1 MAPARKRLR
10 DMNVDEFLN
19 ADLDN
24 ESDSSSSKCE
34 IPDLPRSKKARSGL
48 QPVNVKSPS
57 NDGQETAATPKKKVK
72 SKNKGNISN
81 GKKQGDNSNSLASTL
96 KDADPEFYDFLK
108 GQDKSLLDNL
118 KDLSDTDN
126 SDDDGGS
133 EASDA
138 EESKKSAKNGFEKE
152 LLKMSSGEDTD
163 SESEGSGIVHKLP
176 GKLEVASD
184 DSTDEDDEAAELK
197 DVKKKGGIL
206 LTHKVIDKWTL
217 DVKKQPSQFLFKE
230 MVSAFHAAVQEA
242 EGAGQTQ
249 VLKYRVEGGAVF
261 NSVVRLCLTQIVPTL
276 EYILQL
282 PNLAELQQ
290 DKLDKIQVWK
300 KLKMQVKCYISDLLR
315 LLEQL
320 SEAVMINAI
329 MKHIHKLII
338 FYASFGKLTKLF
350 LKRMIKMWTTGEE
363 TTRVLAFLCINKVV
377 RMKQDEL
384 LEICLKQMYV
394 AYVSNC
400 KFTSP
405 ATLPLINFMQRS
417 LVELLNIDQTVA
429 YQYAFVYLRQLA
441 IHLRNAIS
449 VKKKETCQ
457 TVYNWQYIHCLGLW
471 VQLLSVTHPS
481 EILQPLIYPLTQT
494 IIGTIKLVPT
504 ARYYPLRFHC
514 VQLLNQLAC
523 KTNTFIPT
531 LPFLL
536 EIFEQ
541 TDFNRKHKNIS
552 LKPFNFAVILKFSKT
567 QLGEKA
573 FKDGLIDQLYEHL
586 LESFNIQAHSIG
598 FPEFII
604 LSVVQLKTFLKKC
617 KIANYCKQIKQ
628 IVDKIQEH
636 SKFVAEK
643 RKRSSINLTD
653 FQAVHLW
660 ESELAASDTPLRK
673 YYASWR
679 KLRDRELQH
688 LAANKEAIS
697 GAAID
702 IPTIDRKKPI
712 KATPQER
719 EDFSKLFEN
728 DSESDDETRFLLK
741 EERVKTGKEKQSV
754 GSESDDYSDFDDDEL
769 EQLAQSGS
777 SGEEEDVEMDND
789 EEEDDDSVDEDDE
802 ISAKKPVKKNKTL
815 RTSQKVSAV
824 KPAQKENVADE
835 DDVVEDFVLSDF
847 ESD

>member
-1 MAPARKRLR
+1 M
-10 DMNVDEFLN
+10 DIDEFLN
-19 ADLDN
+19 ADSDN
-24 ESDSSSSKCE
+24 ESDSSSSKSAV
-34 IPDLPRSKKARSGL
+34 PSSKKARSV
-48 QPVNVKSPS
+48 PKSVKVTSPS
-57 NDGQETAATPKKKVK
+57 NVVQEATEAQAASTRKVKKVNI
-72 SKNKGNISN
+72 KNKGKMSN
-81 GKKQGDNSNSLASTL
+81 GKKQAGVNNSLASTL
-96 KDADPEFYDFLK
+96 KDTDPEFYDFLK
-108 GQDKSLLDNL
+108 DQDKSLLGNL
-118 KDLSDTDN
+118 EELSDTDN
-126 SDDDGGS
+126 SDDDDGT
-133 EASDA
+133 EPSDA
-138 EESKKSAKNGFEKE
+138 EDDKSKAKHGLEKE
-152 LLKMSSGEDTD
+152 LLKMSSDEDTD
-163 SESEGSGIVHKLP
+163 SENEDSGRIHKLP
-176 GKLEVASD
+176 NKLEIASD
-184 DSTDEDDEAAELK
+184 DSTDEDDEVEPN
-197 DVKKKGGIL
+197 DVRKKGGVL
-206 LTHKVIDKWTL
+206 LTHKMIDKWTV
-217 DVKKQPSQFLFKE
+217 DVKKQPSQLLFRE
-230 MVSAFHAAVQEA
+230 MVSAFHAAVQVA
-242 EGAGQTQ
+242 EGAEPTQ
-249 VLKYRVEGGAVF
+249 ALKYRVEGGAIF
-261 NSVVRLCLTQIVPTL
+261 NGVVRLCLTQIVPTL
-276 EYILQL
+276 ERILQL
-282 PNLAELQQ
+282 PNLSEMQQ
-290 DKLDKIQVWK
+290 VMSDNKSQLWK

-320 SEAVMINAI
+320 SEAAMINAI
-329 MKHIHKLII
+329 MKHVHKLVI

-377 RMKQDEL
+377 RMKQDDL
-384 LEICLKQMYV
+384 LEACLKQMYV

-471 VQLLSVTHPS
+471 VQLLSITHPS

-514 VQLLNQLAC
+514 VRLLNQLSS

-536 EIFEQ
+536 EVFEQ

-552 LKPFNFAVILKFSKT
+552 LKPFNFAVILKFSKP

-586 LESFNIQAHSIG
+586 LESFNVQAHSIG

-604 LSVVQLKTFLKKC
+604 SSVLQLKTFLKKC

-636 SKFVAEK
+636 SKFVTEK

-653 FQAVHLW
+653 FQAVNLW
-660 ESELAASDTPLRK
+660 ESELAASDSPLRK
-673 YYASWR
+673 YYTSWR
-679 KLRDRELQH
+679 KMRDRELQH
-688 LAANKEAIS
+688 FIANKEAIS

-702 IPTIDRKKPI
+702 IPTIDRKKPN
-712 KATPQER
+712 KATLEEK

-728 DSESDDETRFLLK
+728 DSDSDDETRFLLK
-741 EERVKTGKEKQSV
+741 EERTKKGAGKQGAES
-754 GSESDDYSDFDDDEL
+754 GSDEYSDFDDDEL
-769 EQLAQSGS
+769 EQLAHSAS
-777 SGEEEDVEMDND
+777 SGDDDDGEVEEDD
-789 EEEDDDSVDEDDE
+789 EEDDDDMEEEEEEQDDE
-802 ISAKKPVKKNKTL
+802 ISTVKLVQKSKTL
-815 RTSQKVSAV
+815 QTPKKISSLKH
-824 KPAQKENVADE
+824 AQKENDTDQE
-835 DDVVEDFVLSDF
+835 DIVEDFDLSDF